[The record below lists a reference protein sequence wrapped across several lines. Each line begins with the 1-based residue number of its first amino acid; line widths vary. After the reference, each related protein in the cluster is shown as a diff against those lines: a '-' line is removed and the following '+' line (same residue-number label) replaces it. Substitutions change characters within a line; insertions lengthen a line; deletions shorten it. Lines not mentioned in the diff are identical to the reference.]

1 MNAWALTMAAPMI
14 PTRLRPNAVWLRA
27 SRLAAYTVHWA
38 KTSTNPN
45 PSNIVFAGTNG
56 TLMPFGT
63 QGAPLSVDS
72 VRNSIHSASMAPIND
87 PAATQPRA
95 VPTNICRFGAGG
107 AAEGRASISRVSVA
121 SDRVGARARQP
132 RAGR

>member
-1 MNAWALTMAAPMI
+1 MYAWALTMAAPMM
-14 PTRLRPNAVWLRA
+14 PTRASPSAVWLRA

-38 KTSTNPN
+38 NTRTNPN
-45 PSNIVFAGTNG
+45 ASNMVLAGTRG

-63 QGAPLSVDS
+63 HGAPLSVDS
-72 VRNSIHSASMAPIND
+72 VRKSIHSANIAPISD

-107 AAEGRASISRVSVA
+107 AAEGKASISRVSVA
-121 SDRVGARARQP
+121 SDPAGVRV
-132 RAGR
+132 

>member
-1 MNAWALTMAAPMI
+1 MYAWALTMAAPMI
-14 PTRLRPNAVWLRA
+14 PTRLRPKAVWLRA

-38 KTSTNPN
+38 NTRSKPN
-45 PSNIVFAGTNG
+45 PSSMVLAGTSG

-63 QGAPLSVDS
+63 HGTPLSINS
-72 VRNSIHSASMAPIND
+72 VRKNTHNANIAPIND
-87 PAATQPRA
+87 PAATQARA
-95 VPTNICRFGAGG
+95 VPTNICRLGAGG